1 MTIIN
6 SPAYIDID
14 GQQYEYEPKTTLC
27 SLRRYNIAQ
36 CARQRM
42 IGAFHEQDDFVE
54 KWKGERASFWSTL
67 ARAIPDTF
75 K

>member
-6 SPAYIDID
+6 PPTYTGVD
-14 GQQYEYEPKTTLC
+14 GQQYEYKPVAALC
-27 SLRRYNIAQ
+27 SLHRYNIAQ

-42 IGAFHEQDDFVE
+42 SEAYHANDDYLE
-54 KWKGERASFWSTL
+54 KWKGERVSFWSTL